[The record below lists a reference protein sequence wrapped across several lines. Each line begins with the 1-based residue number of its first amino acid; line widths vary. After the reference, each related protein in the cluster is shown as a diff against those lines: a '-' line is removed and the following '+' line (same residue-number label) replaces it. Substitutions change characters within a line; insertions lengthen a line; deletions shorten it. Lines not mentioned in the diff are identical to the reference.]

1 MCSNV
6 HYICSEQLSTKMKN
20 KLTDRQNEIL
30 LFIQQFTQESGFPPT
45 LREIGKHFQISSTF
59 GVKRHLEALVK
70 KGYINIESNASRGI
84 SMVKRT
90 DEDFSDRYLNEE
102 SVFVKIPVI
111 GRVAAGL
118 PITAIENMEGSLVVD
133 PTFLKRAEDAF
144 ALRVK
149 GDSMIN
155 AGIND
160 GDLVIVSPGEQSRNG
175 DIVVA
180 MLNDEATVKRFELS
194 DKKITLIAENNAYLP
209 IEIKHEDDFKLIG
222 KVKGVVRWL
231 N

>member
-1 MCSNV
+1 
-6 HYICSEQLSTKMKN
+6 MKD
-20 KLTDRQNEIL
+20 KLTDRQEDIL
-30 LFIQQFTQESGFPPT
+30 TFIKQFTLETGYPPT

-70 KGYINIESNASRGI
+70 KGFINIESNASRGI
-84 SMVKRT
+84 SLIKKNS
-90 DEDFSDRYLNEE
+90 DDFIDRSLRDDDA
-102 SVFVKIPVI
+102 FIKIPVI
-111 GRVAAGL
+111 GRVAAGI
-118 PITAIENMEGSLVVD
+118 PINAVENLEGSLVVD
-133 PTFLKRAEDAF
+133 PSFLKKAEDAF

-160 GDLVIVSPGEQSRNG
+160 RDLVIVSPREQAKNG

-180 MLNDEATVKRFELS
+180 MLNDEATVKKFEFINN
-194 DKKITLIAENNAYLP
+194 KIRLIAENNAYLP
-209 IEIKHEDDFKLIG
+209 IEVKSEDDFKLIG

>member
-1 MCSNV
+1 
-6 HYICSEQLSTKMKN
+6 MKN
-20 KLTDRQNEIL
+20 KLTDRQEEIL
-30 LFIQQFTQESGFPPT
+30 TFIKQFTLESGFPPT

-70 KGYINIESNASRGI
+70 KGFINIESNASRGI
-84 SMVKRT
+84 SMIRQDADDSMDGTWT
-90 DEDFSDRYLNEE
+90 DE
-102 SVFVKIPVI
+102 SVFIKIPVI
-111 GRVAAGL
+111 GRVAAGI
-118 PITAIENMEGSLVVD
+118 PINAVENHEGSLVVD
-133 PTFLKRAEDAF
+133 PSFLRKAENAF
-144 ALRVK
+144 ALRVR

-160 GDLVIVSPGEQSRNG
+160 KDLVIVSPTEQAKNG

-180 MLNDEATVKRFELS
+180 MLNDEATVKKFERINN
-194 DKKITLIAENNAYLP
+194 KIKLIAENNAYEP
-209 IEIKHEDDFKLIG
+209 IEVKSRDDFKLVG

>member
-1 MCSNV
+1 M
-6 HYICSEQLSTKMKN
+6 MKN
-20 KLTDRQNEIL
+20 KLTDRQEEIL
-30 LFIQQFTQESGFPPT
+30 NFIRQFTNETGYPPT

-70 KGYINIESNASRGI
+70 KGFINIESNASRGI
-84 SMVKRT
+84 SFIKKND
-90 DEDFSDRYLNEE
+90 DELISGVMKDDNL
-102 SVFVKIPVI
+102 FVKIPI
-111 GRVAAGL
+111 LGRVAAGL
-118 PITAIENMEGSLVVD
+118 PINAVENLEGSLVVD
-133 PTFLKRAEDAF
+133 PSFLKKVEEAF

-160 GDLVIVSPGEQSRNG
+160 KDLVIVSPKEQAKNG

-180 MLNDEATVKRFELS
+180 MLNDEATVKKFEYVNN
-194 DKKITLIAENNAYLP
+194 KIRLIPENNSYQP
-209 IEIKHEDDFKLIG
+209 IDVKSSDDFRLIG

>member
-1 MCSNV
+1 
-6 HYICSEQLSTKMKN
+6 MKN
-20 KLTDRQNEIL
+20 KLTDRQEEIL
-30 LFIQQFTQESGFPPT
+30 IFIQQFTAENGYPPT
-45 LREIGKHFQISSTF
+45 LREIGKNFQISSTF

-70 KGYINIESNASRGI
+70 KGHINIESNASRGI
-84 SMVKRT
+84 SMIKKNQ
-90 DEDFSDRYLNEE
+90 DEFPETSFSDER
-102 SVFVKIPVI
+102 VFFKIPVI

-133 PTFLKRAEDAF
+133 PAFLKRAEDAF

-155 AGIND
+155 IGIND
-160 GDLVIVSPGEQSRNG
+160 GDLVIVSPNEQTRNG

-180 MLNDEATVKRFELS
+180 ILNDEATVKRFEVVN
-194 DKKITLIAENNAYLP
+194 KKIKLFAENSAYLP
-209 IEIKHEDDFKLIG
+209 IEIKSEDDFNLIG

>member
-1 MCSNV
+1 
-6 HYICSEQLSTKMKN
+6 MKD
-20 KLTDRQNEIL
+20 KLTDRQEDIL
-30 LFIQQFTQESGFPPT
+30 SFIKQFTQVSGYPPT

-70 KGYINIESNASRGI
+70 KGFINIESNASRGI
-84 SMVKRT
+84 SLIRKSS
-90 DEDFSDRYLNEE
+90 EDFLGGIHIDGSTFIK
-102 SVFVKIPVI
+102 VPVL
-111 GRVAAGL
+111 GRVAAGF
-118 PITAIENMEGSLVVD
+118 PINAVENHEGSIVID
-133 PTFLKRAEDAF
+133 PSFFKKAEDAF

-155 AGIND
+155 VGIND
-160 GDLVIVSPGEQSRNG
+160 KDLVIVSPKEQAKNG

-180 MLNDEATVKRFELS
+180 LLNDEATVKRFELINN
-194 DKKITLIAENNAYLP
+194 KIRLIAENKSYNP
-209 IEIKHEDDFKLIG
+209 IEVKSEDDFKLVG

>member
-1 MCSNV
+1 
-6 HYICSEQLSTKMKN
+6 MKD
-20 KLTDRQNEIL
+20 KLTDRQEDIL
-30 LFIQQFTQESGFPPT
+30 TFIKQFTLESGYPPT

-70 KGYINIESNASRGI
+70 KGFINIESNASRGI
-84 SMVKRT
+84 SLIRKN
-90 DEDFSDRYLNEE
+90 SDDLVERSLRDDD
-102 SVFVKIPVI
+102 VFVKIPVI
-111 GRVAAGL
+111 GRVAAGI
-118 PITAIENMEGSLVVD
+118 PINAVENLEGSLVVD
-133 PTFLKRAEDAF
+133 PSFLKKAEDAF

-160 GDLVIVSPGEQSRNG
+160 KDLVIVSPREQAKNG

-180 MLNDEATVKRFELS
+180 MLNDEATVKKFEFINN
-194 DKKITLIAENNAYLP
+194 KVRLIAENNAYLP
-209 IEIKHEDDFKLIG
+209 IEVEKEDDFKVIG

>member
-1 MCSNV
+1 
-6 HYICSEQLSTKMKN
+6 MKN
-20 KLTDRQNEIL
+20 KLTDRQEDIL
-30 LFIQQFTQESGFPPT
+30 IFIQQFTQENGYPPT

-70 KGYINIESNASRGI
+70 KGRINIEGNASRGI
-84 SMVKRT
+84 SMIRKNQ
-90 DEDFSDRYLNEE
+90 DEFSETSFSDER
-102 SVFVKIPVI
+102 VFLKIPVI

-133 PTFLKRAEDAF
+133 PAFLKRAQDAF

-155 AGIND
+155 IGIND
-160 GDLVIVSPGEQSRNG
+160 GDLVIVSPNEQARNG

-180 MLNDEATVKRFELS
+180 MLNDEATVKRFELIN
-194 DKKITLIAENNAYLP
+194 KKIKLIAENNAYSP
-209 IEIKHEDDFKLIG
+209 IEIKREDDFKLIG

>member
-1 MCSNV
+1 
-6 HYICSEQLSTKMKN
+6 MKD
-20 KLTDRQNEIL
+20 KLTDRQEEIL
-30 LFIQQFTQESGFPPT
+30 LFIKQFTLESGYPPT

-70 KGYINIESNASRGI
+70 KGFINIESNASRGI
-84 SMVKRT
+84 SFIRKNS
-90 DEDFSDRYLNEE
+90 DDFIDKSFRNDD
-102 SVFVKIPVI
+102 SFVKIPII

-118 PITAIENMEGSLVVD
+118 PINAVENLEGSLVVD
-133 PTFLKRAEDAF
+133 PSFLKKAEDAF

-160 GDLVIVSPGEQSRNG
+160 KDLVIVSPREQAKNG

-180 MLNDEATVKRFELS
+180 MLNDEATVKKFEFINN
-194 DKKITLIAENNAYLP
+194 KIRLIAENNAYLP
-209 IEIKHEDDFKLIG
+209 IEVKNEDDFKLIG

>member
-1 MCSNV
+1 
-6 HYICSEQLSTKMKN
+6 MKD
-20 KLTDRQNEIL
+20 KLTDRQEDIL
-30 LFIQQFTQESGFPPT
+30 TFIKQFTLEAGYPPT

-70 KGYINIESNASRGI
+70 KGFINIESNASRGI
-84 SMVKRT
+84 SLVRKN
-90 DEDFSDRYLNEE
+90 SDDLAERSLRDDD
-102 SVFVKIPVI
+102 VFVKIPVI
-111 GRVAAGL
+111 GRVAAGI
-118 PITAIENMEGSLVVD
+118 PINAVENLEGSLVVD
-133 PTFLKRAEDAF
+133 PSFLKKAEDAF

-160 GDLVIVSPGEQSRNG
+160 KDLVIVSPKEQAKNG

-180 MLNDEATVKRFELS
+180 MLNDEATVKKFEFINN
-194 DKKITLIAENNAYLP
+194 KIRLIAENNAYLP
-209 IEIKHEDDFKLIG
+209 IEVKNEDDFKLIG

>member
-1 MCSNV
+1 
-6 HYICSEQLSTKMKN
+6 MKN
-20 KLTDRQNEIL
+20 KLTERQEDIL
-30 LFIQQFTQESGFPPT
+30 IFIQQFTQENGYPPT

-70 KGYINIESNASRGI
+70 KGHINIESNASRGI
-84 SMVKRT
+84 SMIKKNQ
-90 DEDFSDRYLNEE
+90 DEFPEISFSGEG
-102 SVFVKIPVI
+102 VFFKIPVI

-133 PTFLKRAEDAF
+133 PAFLKRAEDAF

-155 AGIND
+155 IGIND
-160 GDLVIVSPGEQSRNG
+160 GDLVIVSPNEQTRNG

-180 MLNDEATVKRFELS
+180 MLNDEATVKRFEVVN
-194 DKKITLIAENNAYLP
+194 KKIKLIAENSAYLP
-209 IEIKHEDDFKLIG
+209 IEIKSEDDFNLIG

>member
-1 MCSNV
+1 
-6 HYICSEQLSTKMKN
+6 MKD
-20 KLTDRQNEIL
+20 KLTDRQEDIL
-30 LFIQQFTQESGFPPT
+30 SFIKQFTLESGYPPT
-45 LREIGKHFQISSTF
+45 LREIGKNFQISSTF

-70 KGYINIESNASRGI
+70 KGFINIESNASRGI
-84 SMVKRT
+84 SLVRKNA
-90 DEDFSDRYLNEE
+90 DDFIDRPVRDDD
-102 SVFVKIPVI
+102 VFVKIPVI
-111 GRVAAGL
+111 GRVAAGI
-118 PITAIENMEGSLVVD
+118 PINAVENLEGSLVVD
-133 PTFLKRAEDAF
+133 PSFLKKAEDAF

-160 GDLVIVSPGEQSRNG
+160 KDLVIVSPKEQAKNG

-180 MLNDEATVKRFELS
+180 MLNDEATVKRFEFINN
-194 DKKITLIAENNAYLP
+194 KIRLIAENNAYIP
-209 IEIKHEDDFKLIG
+209 IEVKREDDFKLIG

>member
-1 MCSNV
+1 
-6 HYICSEQLSTKMKN
+6 MKD
-20 KLTDRQNEIL
+20 KLTDRQEEIL
-30 LFIQQFTQESGFPPT
+30 TFIKQFTLDSGYPPT

-70 KGYINIESNASRGI
+70 KGFINIESNASRGI
-84 SMVKRT
+84 SMIRRT
-90 DEDFSDRYLNEE
+90 SEDLIDATFRDDN
-102 SVFVKIPVI
+102 VFVKIPVI
-111 GRVAAGL
+111 GRVAAGI
-118 PITAIENMEGSLVVD
+118 PINAVENLEGSLVVD
-133 PTFLKRAEDAF
+133 PSFLKKAEDAF

-160 GDLVIVSPGEQSRNG
+160 KDLVIVSPKEQAKNG

-180 MLNDEATVKRFELS
+180 MLNDEATVKKFEFINN
-194 DKKITLIAENNAYLP
+194 KIRLIAENNAYLP
-209 IEIKHEDDFKLIG
+209 IEVKTEDDFKLIG

>member
-1 MCSNV
+1 
-6 HYICSEQLSTKMKN
+6 MKD
-20 KLTDRQNEIL
+20 KLTDRQENIL
-30 LFIQQFTQESGFPPT
+30 SFIKQFTQVSGYPPT

-70 KGYINIESNASRGI
+70 KGFINIESNASRGI
-84 SMVKRT
+84 SLVRKSS
-90 DEDFSDRYLNEE
+90 EDFLEGLHFDDNAFIK
-102 SVFVKIPVI
+102 VPVL

-118 PITAIENMEGSLVVD
+118 PINAVENHDGSIVID
-133 PTFLKRAEDAF
+133 PSFFKKAEDAF

-155 AGIND
+155 VGIND
-160 GDLVIVSPGEQSRNG
+160 KDLVIVSPKEQAKNG

-180 MLNDEATVKRFELS
+180 LLNDEATVKRFEVINN
-194 DKKITLIAENNAYLP
+194 KIRLIAENKSYNP
-209 IEIKHEDDFKLIG
+209 IEVKSEDDFKLVG

>member
-1 MCSNV
+1 
-6 HYICSEQLSTKMKN
+6 MKN
-20 KLTDRQNEIL
+20 KLTDRQEKIL
-30 LFIQQFTQESGFPPT
+30 NFIRQFTNETGYPPT

-70 KGYINIESNASRGI
+70 KGFINIESNASRGI
-84 SMVKRT
+84 SFIKKNDDDLINKVANV
-90 DEDFSDRYLNEE
+90 ENIFI
-102 SVFVKIPVI
+102 KIPI
-111 GRVAAGL
+111 LGRVAAGL
-118 PITAIENMEGSLVVD
+118 PINAVENLEGSLVVD
-133 PTFLKRAEDAF
+133 PSFLKKVEEAF

-160 GDLVIVSPGEQSRNG
+160 KDLVIVSPKEQAKNG

-180 MLNDEATVKRFELS
+180 MLNDEATVKKFEYVNN
-194 DKKITLIAENNAYLP
+194 KIRLIPENNSYQP
-209 IEIKHEDDFKLIG
+209 IDVKSSDDFRLIG

>member
-1 MCSNV
+1 
-6 HYICSEQLSTKMKN
+6 MKN
-20 KLTDRQNEIL
+20 KLTERQEEIL
-30 LFIQQFTQESGFPPT
+30 TFIKQFTLESGYPPT
-45 LREIGKHFQISSTF
+45 LREIGRHFQIASTF

-70 KGYINIESNASRGI
+70 KGFINIESNASRGI
-84 SMVKRT
+84 SIIRKT
-90 DEDFSDRYLNEE
+90 SEDFVE
-102 SVFVKIPVI
+102 SSLSVESIFLKIPII
-111 GRVAAGL
+111 GRVAAGIPL
-118 PITAIENMEGSLVVD
+118 NSVENYEGSLVID
-133 PTFLKRAEDAF
+133 SSFLKKDEDAF

-160 GDLVIVSPGEQSRNG
+160 KDFVIVSPKEQARNG

-180 MLNDEATVKRFELS
+180 VLNDEATVKKFEFINN
-194 DKKITLIAENNAYLP
+194 KIRLIAENNAYSP
-209 IEIKHEDDFKLIG
+209 IEVKREDDFKVIG

>member
-1 MCSNV
+1 
-6 HYICSEQLSTKMKN
+6 MKD
-20 KLTDRQNEIL
+20 KLTDRQENIL
-30 LFIQQFTQESGFPPT
+30 AFIKQFTLESGYPPT

-70 KGYINIESNASRGI
+70 KGFINIESNASRGI
-84 SMVKRT
+84 SLIRKNS
-90 DEDFSDRYLNEE
+90 DDFIDRSLRDDDA
-102 SVFVKIPVI
+102 FVKIPII
-111 GRVAAGL
+111 GRVAAGI
-118 PITAIENMEGSLVVD
+118 PINAVENLEGSLVVD
-133 PTFLKRAEDAF
+133 PSFLKKAEDAF

-160 GDLVIVSPGEQSRNG
+160 KDLVIVSPREQAKNG

-180 MLNDEATVKRFELS
+180 MLNDEATVKKFEFINN
-194 DKKITLIAENNAYLP
+194 KIRLIAENNAYLP
-209 IEIKHEDDFKLIG
+209 IEVNSEDDFKLIG

>member
-1 MCSNV
+1 
-6 HYICSEQLSTKMKN
+6 MKN

-30 LFIQQFTQESGFPPT
+30 IFIQQFTRENGYPPT

-84 SMVKRT
+84 SLVKKGY
-90 DEDFSDRYLNEE
+90 EDFGEPSFNEDNI
-102 SVFVKIPVI
+102 FVKIPVL

-133 PTFLKRAEDAF
+133 PAFLKKAEDAF

-155 AGIND
+155 VGIND
-160 GDLVIVSPGEQSRNG
+160 GDLVIVSPNEQSRNG

-180 MLNDEATVKRFELS
+180 ILNDEATVKRFELA
-194 DKKITLIAENNAYLP
+194 DKKVKLIAENDAYLP
-209 IEIKHEDDFKLIG
+209 IEISKEDDFRLVG
-222 KVKGVVRWL
+222 KVKGVVCWL

>member
-1 MCSNV
+1 
-6 HYICSEQLSTKMKN
+6 MKN
-20 KLTDRQNEIL
+20 KLTDRQEEIL
-30 LFIQQFTQESGFPPT
+30 TFIKQFTLESGYPPT

-70 KGYINIESNASRGI
+70 KGFINIESNASRGI
-84 SMVKRT
+84 SMIRKN
-90 DEDFSDRYLNEE
+90 SDGFVDGNWSEE
-102 SVFVKIPVI
+102 SAFIKIPVL

-118 PITAIENMEGSLVVD
+118 PILAIENLEGSLVVD
-133 PTFLKRAEDAF
+133 PSFLKKSEDAF

-160 GDLVIVSPGEQSRNG
+160 KDLVIVSPNEQTKNG

-180 MLNDEATVKRFELS
+180 LLNDEATVKKFELINN
-194 DKKITLIAENNAYLP
+194 KIRLIAENDDYKP
-209 IEIKHEDDFKLIG
+209 IEIKSQDDFKLVG

>member
-1 MCSNV
+1 
-6 HYICSEQLSTKMKN
+6 MKN
-20 KLTDRQNEIL
+20 KLTDRQEEIL
-30 LFIQQFTQESGFPPT
+30 IFIQQFTSENGYPPT

-70 KGYINIESNASRGI
+70 KGHINIESNASRGI
-84 SMVKRT
+84 SMIRKNQ
-90 DEDFSDRYLNEE
+90 NEFPETSFNDE
-102 SVFVKIPVI
+102 SVFLKIPVI

-118 PITAIENMEGSLVVD
+118 PITAIENMEGSLIVD
-133 PTFLKRAEDAF
+133 PAFLKKAEDAF
-144 ALRVK
+144 ALRIR

-160 GDLVIVSPGEQSRNG
+160 GDLVIVSPNEQSKNG
-175 DIVVA
+175 DIIVA
-180 MLNDEATVKRFELS
+180 MLNDEATVKRFELK
-194 DKKITLIAENNAYLP
+194 DKKIKLIAENNAYLP
-209 IEIKHEDDFKLIG
+209 IEIKSEDDFKIVG

>member
-1 MCSNV
+1 
-6 HYICSEQLSTKMKN
+6 MKD
-20 KLTDRQNEIL
+20 KLTDRQEKIL
-30 LFIQQFTQESGFPPT
+30 TFIKQFTLESGYPPT

-70 KGYINIESNASRGI
+70 KGFINIESNASRGI
-84 SMVKRT
+84 AVIRKTS
-90 DEDFSDRYLNEE
+90 EDFIE
-102 SVFVKIPVI
+102 SSLSAENIFLKIPII

-118 PITAIENMEGSLVVD
+118 PLNSVENYEGSLVID
-133 PTFLKRAEDAF
+133 SSFLKKDEDAF

-149 GDSMIN
+149 GDSMID

-160 GDLVIVSPGEQSRNG
+160 KDLVIVSPKEQARNG

-180 MLNDEATVKRFELS
+180 ILNDEATVKKFEFINN
-194 DKKITLIAENNAYLP
+194 KIRLIAENNNYLP
-209 IEIKHEDDFKLIG
+209 IEVKNEDDFKVIG

>member
-1 MCSNV
+1 
-6 HYICSEQLSTKMKN
+6 MKD
-20 KLTDRQNEIL
+20 KLTDRQEEIL
-30 LFIQQFTQESGFPPT
+30 SFIKQFTLETGYPPT
-45 LREIGKHFQISSTF
+45 RREIGKHFQISSTF

-70 KGYINIESNASRGI
+70 KGFINIDSNASRGI
-84 SMVKRT
+84 SLIRKN
-90 DEDFSDRYLNEE
+90 SDDYVDGILRDD
-102 SVFVKIPVI
+102 SVFVKIPLL
-111 GRVAAGL
+111 GRVAAGI
-118 PITAIENMEGSLVVD
+118 PINAVENLEGSLVVD
-133 PTFLKRAEDAF
+133 PSFLKKAVDAF

-160 GDLVIVSPGEQSRNG
+160 KDLVIVSPNEQAKNG

-180 MLNDEATVKRFELS
+180 MLNDEATVKTFEFINN
-194 DKKITLIAENNAYLP
+194 KIRLIAENNAYSP
-209 IEIKHEDDFKLIG
+209 IEVKSQDDFKLIG

>member
-1 MCSNV
+1 
-6 HYICSEQLSTKMKN
+6 MKN
-20 KLTDRQNEIL
+20 KLTDRQEDIL
-30 LFIQQFTQESGFPPT
+30 IFIQQFTAENGYPPT

-70 KGYINIESNASRGI
+70 KGHINIESNASRGI
-84 SMVKRT
+84 SMIKKNQEEFPET
-90 DEDFSDRYLNEE
+90 SFNEE
-102 SVFVKIPVI
+102 SMFLKIPVV

-133 PTFLKRAEDAF
+133 PTFLKKAEDAF
-144 ALRVK
+144 ALRIR

-160 GDLVIVSPGEQSRNG
+160 GDLVIVSPNEEARNG
-175 DIVVA
+175 DIIVA
-180 MLNDEATVKRFELS
+180 MLNDEATVKRFELI
-194 DKKITLIAENNAYLP
+194 DKKIKLIAENSAYSP
-209 IEIKHEDDFKLIG
+209 IEIKSEDNFNLVG

>member
-1 MCSNV
+1 
-6 HYICSEQLSTKMKN
+6 MKD
-20 KLTDRQNEIL
+20 KLTDRQEEIL
-30 LFIQQFTQESGFPPT
+30 TFIKQFTLDSGYPPT

-70 KGYINIESNASRGI
+70 KGFINIESNASRGI
-84 SMVKRT
+84 SMIRRN
-90 DEDFSDRYLNEE
+90 SDDLIDATFRDDNA
-102 SVFVKIPVI
+102 FVKIPVI
-111 GRVAAGL
+111 GRVAAGI
-118 PITAIENMEGSLVVD
+118 PINAVENLEGSLVVD
-133 PTFLKRAEDAF
+133 PSFLKKAEDAF

-160 GDLVIVSPGEQSRNG
+160 KDLVIVSPKEQAKNG

-180 MLNDEATVKRFELS
+180 MLNDEATVKKFEFINN
-194 DKKITLIAENNAYLP
+194 KIRLIAENNDYLP
-209 IEIKHEDDFKLIG
+209 IEVKNENDFKLIG

>member
-1 MCSNV
+1 
-6 HYICSEQLSTKMKN
+6 MKD
-20 KLTDRQNEIL
+20 KLTDRQEDIL
-30 LFIQQFTQESGFPPT
+30 TFIKQFTLESGYPPT

-70 KGYINIESNASRGI
+70 KGFINIESNASRGI
-84 SMVKRT
+84 SLVRKN
-90 DEDFSDRYLNEE
+90 SDDLAERSLRDDD
-102 SVFVKIPVI
+102 VFVKIPVI
-111 GRVAAGL
+111 GRVAAGI
-118 PITAIENMEGSLVVD
+118 PINAVENLEGSLVVD
-133 PTFLKRAEDAF
+133 PSFLKKAEDSF

-160 GDLVIVSPGEQSRNG
+160 KDLVIVSPREQAKNG

-180 MLNDEATVKRFELS
+180 MLNDEATVKKFEFINN
-194 DKKITLIAENNAYLP
+194 KVRLIAENNAYLP
-209 IEIKHEDDFKLIG
+209 IEIKAEDDFKVIG

>member
-1 MCSNV
+1 
-6 HYICSEQLSTKMKN
+6 MKN
-20 KLTDRQNEIL
+20 KLTDRQEEIL
-30 LFIQQFTQESGFPPT
+30 TFIKQFTQESGFPPT

-70 KGYINIESNASRGI
+70 KGFINIESNASRGI
-84 SMVKRT
+84 SMIRQ
-90 DEDFSDRYLNEE
+90 DSEDFVDGTWNDE
-102 SVFVKIPVI
+102 SVFIKIPVI
-111 GRVAAGL
+111 GRVAAGI
-118 PITAIENMEGSLVVD
+118 PINAVENHEGSLVVD
-133 PTFLKRAEDAF
+133 PSFLRKAENAF
-144 ALRVK
+144 ALRVR

-160 GDLVIVSPGEQSRNG
+160 KDLVIVSPTEQAKNG

-180 MLNDEATVKRFELS
+180 MLNDEATVKKFEMLNN
-194 DKKITLIAENNAYLP
+194 KIKLIAENNAYEP
-209 IEIKHEDDFKLIG
+209 IEVKSRDDFKLVG

>member
-1 MCSNV
+1 
-6 HYICSEQLSTKMKN
+6 MKD
-20 KLTDRQNEIL
+20 KLTDRQEEIL
-30 LFIQQFTQESGFPPT
+30 LFIKQFTLESGYPPT

-70 KGYINIESNASRGI
+70 KGFINIESNASRGI
-84 SMVKRT
+84 SFIRKSS
-90 DEDFSDRYLNEE
+90 EDFIERSIREDDT
-102 SVFVKIPVI
+102 FVKIPII

-118 PITAIENMEGSLVVD
+118 PINVVENLEGSLVVD
-133 PTFLKRAEDAF
+133 PSFLKKAEDAF

-160 GDLVIVSPGEQSRNG
+160 KDLVIVSPKEQAKNG

-180 MLNDEATVKRFELS
+180 MLNDEATVKKFEFINN
-194 DKKITLIAENNAYLP
+194 KIRLIAENNSYLP
-209 IEIKHEDDFKLIG
+209 IEVNKEDDFKLIG

>member
-1 MCSNV
+1 
-6 HYICSEQLSTKMKN
+6 MKD
-20 KLTDRQNEIL
+20 KLTDRQEDIL
-30 LFIQQFTQESGFPPT
+30 TFIKQFTLESGYPPT

-70 KGYINIESNASRGI
+70 KGFINIESNASRGI
-84 SMVKRT
+84 SLVRKT
-90 DEDFSDRYLNEE
+90 SEDFIDR
-102 SVFVKIPVI
+102 SIRDDDAFVKIPVI
-111 GRVAAGL
+111 GRVAAGI
-118 PITAIENMEGSLVVD
+118 PINAVENLEGSLVVD
-133 PTFLKRAEDAF
+133 PSFLKKAEDAF

-160 GDLVIVSPGEQSRNG
+160 KDLVIVSPREQAKNG

-180 MLNDEATVKRFELS
+180 MLNDEATVKKFEFINN
-194 DKKITLIAENNAYLP
+194 KIRLIAENNAYLP
-209 IEIKHEDDFKLIG
+209 IEVKREDDFKVIG